1 MSPAERPLSP
11 HLQIYRPQL
20 TSVLS
25 IMHRGTGLALG
36 AGAFFFVWW
45 LSGAAWSDT
54 CFAAAQWFWGS
65 WLGKLF
71 LLGWTFSLFYHLLN
85 GVRHLLWDIG
95 VGFDLRSTYRTGW
108 TVVVCSVLLTLFA
121 FGGGLYAW
129 GSP

>member
-1 MSPAERPLSP
+1 MTSAERPLSP

-25 IMHRGTGLALG
+25 ITHRGTGLALG
-36 AGAFFFVWW
+36 FGTIFFVWW
-45 LSGAAWSDT
+45 LSGAAWSGA
-54 CFAAAQWFWGS
+54 CFRAAQTFWGS
-65 WLGKLF
+65 WVGQLF

-95 VGFDLRSTYRTGW
+95 IGFDLRSAYRTGW
-108 TVVVCSVLLTLFA
+108 TVVIFAVLLTAVA

-129 GSP
+129 SMP

>member
-1 MSPAERPLSP
+1 MTSAERPLSP

-25 IMHRGTGLALG
+25 ITHRGTGLALG
-36 AGAFFFVWW
+36 IGTIFFVWW
-45 LSGAAWSDT
+45 LSGAAWSGA
-54 CFAAAQWFWGS
+54 CFSAAQAFWGS

-95 VGFDLRSTYRTGW
+95 IGFDLRSTYRTGW
-108 TVVVCSVLLTLFA
+108 TVVAFSVLLTMVA

-129 GSP
+129 GSL

>member
-1 MSPAERPLSP
+1 MSSAERPLSP

-25 IMHRGTGLALG
+25 ITHRVTGLALG
-36 AGAFFFVWW
+36 IGTIFFVWW
-45 LSGAAWSDT
+45 LSGAAWNSA
-54 CFAAAQWFWGS
+54 CFNVAQAFWGS

-95 VGFDLRSTYRTGW
+95 IGFDLRSTYRTGW
-108 TVVVCSVLLTLFA
+108 TVVALSILLTMFA

-129 GSP
+129 SMP

>member
-25 IMHRGTGLALG
+25 ITHRGTGLALG
-36 AGAFFFVWW
+36 LGTIFFVWW
-45 LSGAAWSDT
+45 LSGAAWSGA
-54 CFAAAQWFWGS
+54 CFSAARAFWGS

-95 VGFDLRSTYRTGW
+95 IGFDLRSAYRTGW
-108 TVVVCSVLLTLFA
+108 TVVAFSVLLAAFA
-121 FGGGLYAW
+121 FGGGLYVW
-129 GSP
+129 STP

>member
-1 MSPAERPLSP
+1 MTPAERPLSP
-11 HLQIYRPQL
+11 HLQIYKPQL

-25 IMHRGTGLALG
+25 ITHRGTGLALG
-36 AGAFFFVWW
+36 IGAIFFVWW

-54 CFAAAQWFWGS
+54 CFRAAQAFWGS

-71 LLGWTFSLFYHLLN
+71 LLGWTFSLFFHLLN

-95 VGFDLRSTYRTGW
+95 FGFDLPTTYRTGW
-108 TVVVCSVLLTLFA
+108 TVVAFSVLLTLFA

-129 GSP
+129 GTP

>member
-1 MSPAERPLSP
+1 MTPAERPLSP

-25 IMHRGTGLALG
+25 ITHRGTGLALG
-36 AGAFFFVWW
+36 IGAVFFVWW
-45 LSGAAWSDT
+45 LSGAAWSAA
-54 CFAAAQWFWGS
+54 CFAAAQAFWGS
-65 WLGKLF
+65 WLGKLL

-95 VGFDLRSTYRTGW
+95 FGFDLRSTYRTGW
-108 TVVVCSVLLTLFA
+108 MVVVFSVLLTLFA

>member
-1 MSPAERPLSP
+1 MIPAERPLSP
-11 HLQIYRPQL
+11 HLQIYKPQL

-25 IMHRGTGLALG
+25 ITHRGTGLALG
-36 AGAFFFVWW
+36 IGAIFFVWW

-54 CFAAAQWFWGS
+54 CFRAAQAFWGS

-71 LLGWTFSLFYHLLN
+71 LLGWTFSLFFHLLN

-95 VGFDLRSTYRTGW
+95 FGFDLPTTYRTGW
-108 TVVVCSVLLTLFA
+108 TVVAFSVLLTLFA

-129 GSP
+129 GTP